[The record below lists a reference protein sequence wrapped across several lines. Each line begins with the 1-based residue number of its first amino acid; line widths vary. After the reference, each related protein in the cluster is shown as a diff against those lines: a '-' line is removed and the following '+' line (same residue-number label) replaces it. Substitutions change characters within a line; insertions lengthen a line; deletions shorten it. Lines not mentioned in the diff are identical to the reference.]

1 MELQRNSYDRGG
13 GGDDGAR
20 SAGAGGAANGG
31 NSGQAAGREGIGA
44 SKNASS
50 SSSSTTAT
58 REKDAIPSAPSAAA
72 ISSATHAA
80 DMVRLSRHTLV
91 SCRIG
96 GHTIEKGASPKKKAL
111 DPMRYMPDRATF
123 YALFTVHAQFEDATT
138 DHQVYRT
145 YKQFA
150 ALHSRLQKKYPKSNF
165 PRDLPTMRKKRY
177 DNEYIEQ
184 KKHELNQYL
193 KQLLELLEIRQSKT
207 LREFLEDSHLP
218 GDCDEEEVNPSMKML
233 EGLPG
238 TIVTVRAGQSFSV
251 SLNLSNAGDV
261 VSWQFTTK
269 KHNIGF
275 SATFNGD
282 TIRVYSREDSQVKP
296 VKGFYKCTVPGTCTL
311 NWDNT
316 YTWSKGKVLIYW
328 AEVEQA
334 KPGVSSPVKLGSGG
348 PDLANAQQST
358 SDGRRSG
365 YIEKN
370 RNHALYPRRIMNTS
384 ISLITKPF
392 VSGKPSHQ
400 QEQYKVGPLIVE
412 RNIKFRGR
420 NWYRKW
426 FVLDTRKCILRYYDS
441 ESAARRGLSIS
452 KLNLNHKSASLAI
465 TSGEEAAPTPF
476 MFIART
482 RKRCWKICAS
492 SLTEYNEWEHAISTA
507 LLTAQLSKRRR
518 PGSKDNADVKRQDG
532 TRDSSQSAQEAGNSL
547 LQGDQ
552 CGELDDSEE
561 SEEDEEEDD
570 HGKDGDDGDS
580 DGDQSASDGELGHE
594 IMKPVIQGTNRS
606 ATSHALHDSHVSSP
620 TASYLGLVGAWELK
634 WKICV
639 LVLVNFVL
647 LSIRWTPWAIVVGG
661 LVLCNGG
668 VVAMK
673 LLEARSQ
680 ALEKKLKQS

>member
-1 MELQRNSYDRGG
+1 MELQRNSFDRGG
-13 GGDDGAR
+13 NDGAR
-20 SAGAGGAANGG
+20 SAGAGGPTNDS
-31 NSGQAAGREGIGA
+31 NSAHDAGRESTGS
-44 SKNASS
+44 SKRAPSVAA
-50 SSSSTTAT
+50 TAT
-58 REKDAIPSAPSAAA
+58 REKDAILTTETAAAVPSAAHTTE
-72 ISSATHAA
+72 ATRASKH
-80 DMVRLSRHTLV
+80 VLV

-96 GHTIEKGASPKKKAL
+96 GHTIEKGTSPKKKAL

-165 PRDLPTMRKKRY
+165 PRELPTMRKKRY

-193 KQLLELLEIRQSKT
+193 KQLLELLEIKQSKT

-218 GDCDEEEVNPSMKML
+218 DDCDEDEVNPSMKML

-251 SLNLSNAGDV
+251 SVNLSSAGDA

-296 VKGFYKCTVPGTCTL
+296 VKGFYKCTEPGTCTL

-328 AEVEQA
+328 AEVKQA
-334 KPGVSSPVKLGSGG
+334 KPDLPLPVNGG
-348 PDLANAQQST
+348 PDPTSTQQST
-358 SDGRRSG
+358 SDGRRAG

-400 QEQYKVGPLIVE
+400 QEQYKAGPLIVE

-476 MFIART
+476 MFVART

-492 SLTEYNEWEHAISTA
+492 SLAEYNEWEHAISTA

-518 PGSKDNADVKRQDG
+518 SGSKNDADVDRQDG
-532 TRDSSQSAQEAGNSL
+532 TRGSSQLSQEAGNSM

-552 CGELDDSEE
+552 GGELDDSEE
-561 SEEDEEEDD
+561 SEEDEDEDD

-580 DGDQSASDGELGHE
+580 DGDQSASDSELGHE
-594 IMKPVIQGTNRS
+594 MIKPVVIKETSRS
-606 ATSHALHDSHVSSP
+606 ATSHALFDSHASSP
-620 TASYLGLVGAWELK
+620 FAFYLDTIGAWELK
-634 WKICV
+634 WKICA
-639 LVLVNFVL
+639 LVLINCVL
-647 LSIRWTPWAIVVGG
+647 LGIRWTPWAIVVGG

-668 VVAMK
+668 VIAMK

-680 ALEKKLKQS
+680 EPKKKLKQS